1 MEERHARLQNFIHL
15 SSSAILTLPTDT
27 SPCAFMVQEGADH
40 QIPMR
45 PTFHR
50 FYEQDVVKAFDNDA
64 LSTRWMLKQMKTYD
78 TGKQIVIG
86 IILRRR
92 AFYTLRAA
100 RDQILLVGSYGLIVA
115 EHGLNTLRFH
125 CVF

>member
-1 MEERHARLQNFIHL
+1 
-15 SSSAILTLPTDT
+15 
-27 SPCAFMVQEGADH
+27 MVQEGADH

-86 IILRRR
+86 IISIDGQVSASTVVERRKQLR
-92 AFYTLRAA
+92 
-100 RDQILLVGSYGLIVA
+100 D
-115 EHGLNTLRFH
+115 E
-125 CVF
+125 